1 MPHTQPVRVRVGVF
15 ELDLSAG
22 ELRAIEGT
30 EPPARIV
37 LPQQPLRVLSM
48 LLERTGQLVSRE
60 EIQKRLWPN
69 DTVVEFEH
77 SINAAIAKLRKAFG
91 DSANE
96 PKYIETIAK
105 RGYRLI
111 APTEWVTDSGESS
124 FTGTVSSGNGAAA
137 RMQPEPVGLA
147 GRIVS
152 HYRVLDI
159 IGGGGMGVVY
169 RAEDLKL
176 GRRVALKFL
185 PEETGNDPKA
195 LERFEREA
203 RAASALDHP
212 NICSIYEFGEHAGQ
226 PFIVMQLLEGET
238 LRERLASA
246 TMHSSGSNGIGRHPF
261 PLDHLL
267 DIAGQIAEGL
277 QAAHERGIIHRDI
290 KPANIFLTR
299 RGLVKILDFGVA
311 KLTETPAVQTPAVEA
326 PDFSPANVDHD
337 LEGRGFSRAV
347 PLASFF
353 PSGLQPAPAPGLKPG
368 DNDALNGTPEGVPL
382 HHTALTRTGLAMGTV
397 GYMSPEQ
404 VRGEKVDA
412 RTDIF
417 SFGVV
422 LYEMATGQR
431 AFNGETAAL
440 MHGAI
445 LSQTPAPAH
454 ELNPAVPP
462 QLEQIINRAIEKD
475 RELRYQT
482 AGEMAADLQSLTA
495 HQPGEEI
502 EAPKRS
508 RWKWAAA
515 AVALIAVATIAA
527 GLYWRSHQP
536 AKLAENDTLVIADFD
551 NTTGDPVFDDTLK
564 RALFIQLRQSPFLNV
579 LPDRKVNA
587 TLTQMGWHAGDALTA
602 ELAREVCRRSNSKAI
617 VLGSIA
623 PLGLQYTLRLRAV
636 NCYTGN
642 LLAEVRERAGDKDSV
657 LKTLDAAVVDLRPK
671 LGESLGSVSQFAKPL
686 AQGTTASLEA
696 LRAFSVGARTA
707 STKGWTAALPFFE
720 RAVELDPDFALAYT
734 YLSINYGNL
743 HQTERAMEY
752 ARKAYELRDR
762 MGDRERLA
770 IESQYYVNT
779 TGELDKAAQ
788 TYLSWQQ
795 KYPRD
800 VMAYGNL
807 GFIYSKFGQADKA
820 LEQHRAAM
828 RLDPTNAPVY
838 QNLATGYQNLNQLD
852 EAEEVYRQAEE
863 HKLVGEGLFLNRYA
877 LAFCK
882 GDTAQMAQ
890 LAAAGMGKPG
900 MEGLLLAAQA
910 DTEGWYGRLK
920 NARAFTQ
927 RAMDSAQR
935 NNSKETAAAYQATA
949 AAREVTAGNRQ
960 RARSDAEVAL
970 SLSHGR
976 PVMVAAAIALAQAGD
991 TAGAE
996 RLAAELNEKFPLHTI
1011 VQKYWLPSI
1020 GAAVALERKDP
1031 NRAVELL
1038 RTASPIEFGA
1048 PGDVEMYLVP
1058 VYLRGEAYLMLH
1070 DGKAAAAE
1078 YQKFIDHYGLLSN
1091 FPWGALA
1098 RLGLARAYAL
1108 QSATDPAAH
1117 GKARNMYQDFLTIW
1131 KDADPDIPIYK
1142 QAKAEYA
1149 KLQ

>member
-1 MPHTQPVRVRVGVF
+1 
-15 ELDLSAG
+15 
-22 ELRAIEGT
+22 
-30 EPPARIV
+30 
-37 LPQQPLRVLSM
+37 M
-48 LLERTGQLVSRE
+48 LLERAGQVVTRD
-60 EIQKRLWPN
+60 EIQKKLWPN

-91 DSANE
+91 DSASE
-96 PKYIETIAK
+96 PGYIETIAK

-111 APTEWVTDSGESS
+111 APTEWLMDSGDSS
-124 FTGTVSSGNGAAA
+124 FISIVSSSDGAAT
-137 RMQPEPVGLA
+137 RMQPESAGLT

-176 GRRVALKFL
+176 GRQVALKFL
-185 PEETGNDPKA
+185 PEEVGDDPAA

-212 NICSIYEFGEHAGQ
+212 NICSIYEFGEHEGQ
-226 PFIVMQLLEGET
+226 PFIVMQLLEGQT
-238 LRERLASA
+238 LREHLASVA
-246 TMHSSGSNGIGRHPF
+246 MQPSNTDGVSREPF
-261 PLDHLL
+261 PLEELL
-267 DIAGQIAEGL
+267 DLAKQIAVGL
-277 QAAHERGIIHRDI
+277 QAAHESGIVHRDI
-290 KPANIFLTR
+290 KPANIFITR

-311 KLTETPAVQTPAVEA
+311 KLADAPEALDPTVESVRVQ
-326 PDFSPANVDHD
+326 DH
-337 LEGRGFSRAV
+337 GC
-347 PLASFF
+347 
-353 PSGLQPAPAPGLKPG
+353 
-368 DNDALNGTPEGVPL
+368 ALG
-382 HHTALTRTGLAMGTV
+382 ALTRTGLAMGTI

-404 VRGEKVDA
+404 VRGEKVDV

-422 LYEMATGQR
+422 LYEMVTGQR
-431 AFNGETAAL
+431 AFNGETATL
-440 MHGAI
+440 IHGAI
-445 LSQTPAPAH
+445 LNQTPAPAH
-454 ELNPAVPP
+454 ELNPEVPP
-462 QLEQIINRAIEKD
+462 KLEQIINHAIEKD

-482 AGEMAADLQSLTA
+482 AGEMAADLQSLTT
-495 HQPGEEI
+495 HQPVGEQI

-508 RWKWAAA
+508 QWKWAA
-515 AVALIAVATIAA
+515 AVALIVVAAIAG
-527 GLYWRSHQP
+527 GLYWRSHRP
-536 AKLAENDTLVIADFD
+536 AELTDKDTIVLADFD

-587 TLTQMGWHAGDALTA
+587 ILKQMGWQAGDPLTA
-602 ELAREVCRRSNSKAI
+602 ELAREVCRRSSSKAI
-617 VLGSIA
+617 VIGSIA
-623 PLGLQYTLRLRAV
+623 PLGRQYTLRLRAV
-636 NCYTGN
+636 DCSTGN

-657 LKTLDAAVVDLRPK
+657 LKALDAAVVDLRPK
-671 LGESLGSVSQFAKPL
+671 LGESLSSVSQFAKPL

-707 STKGWTAALPFFE
+707 STKGWTAALPFYE

-734 YLSINYGNL
+734 YLSISYGNL
-743 HQTERAMEY
+743 HQTERAMEC

-770 IESQYYVNT
+770 IEAQYYVNT

-795 KYPRD
+795 AYPKD
-800 VMAYGNL
+800 LMAVGNL
-807 GFIYSKFGQADKA
+807 GFIYTKLGQPQKA

-838 QNLATGYQNLNQLD
+838 MNLATGYQNLNQLD

-863 HKLVGEGLFLNRYA
+863 HKLAGEGLFLNKYA

-890 LAAAGMGKPG
+890 LAAAAMGKPG
-900 MEGLLLAAQA
+900 MEDEFLAAEA

-920 NARAFTQ
+920 NARTFTQ
-927 RAMDSAQR
+927 RAMDSAQH
-935 NNSKETAAAYQATA
+935 NNSKETAAAYQAVA
-949 AAREVTAGNRQ
+949 AVREVAAGNRE
-960 RARSDAEVAL
+960 RARSDADAAL

-976 PVMVAAAIALAQAGD
+976 AVLAAAAIALAQAGD

-996 RLAAELNEKFPLHTI
+996 RLAAELNSKFPLHTI

-1020 GAAVALERKDP
+1020 GAAVALKRKDP
-1031 NRAVELL
+1031 HGAVELL
-1038 RTASPIEFGA
+1038 RTSSPIDFSA

-1108 QSATDPAAH
+1108 QAATDPAARQ
-1117 GKARNMYQDFLTIW
+1117 KARNMYQDFLTIW